1 MKKALTTEFKTRL
14 WDTVRAIEQTSQ
26 VEIVVVIRSRSED
39 YRDIALLCGII
50 GALLSFSYIMFSS
63 DLFEDWLVYC
73 APILGFAIGYALAH
87 WPRITRLGVGKQ
99 RLQRS
104 VEIMA
109 RALFQKAGI
118 RHTRAKIG
126 VLIYCSWL
134 EKSVYILPDRGAEM
148 ALPAEEWQR
157 LRAEFQG
164 IFISRKP
171 AEALITQLHNVQP
184 LFNRYLPSLAN
195 DINELHDAMEIDL

>member
-1 MKKALTTEFKTRL
+1 MKKALTTEFQTRL
-14 WDTVRAIEQTSQ
+14 WDAVRAIEQDSQ
-26 VEIVVVIRSRSED
+26 VEVVVVIRSRSED
-39 YRDIALLCGII
+39 YRDIALVWGIL
-50 GALLSFSYIMFSS
+50 GALLSFTYIMFSP

-73 APILGFAIGYALAH
+73 TPVLGFAIGYALAH
-87 WPRITRLGVGKQ
+87 WPWITRLGVGKQ
-99 RLQRS
+99 RLQKS

-118 RHTRAKIG
+118 RHTQAKIG
-126 VLIYCSWL
+126 VLVYCSWL

-157 LRAEFQG
+157 LRAEFQA

-171 AEALITQLHNVQP
+171 TEALIAQLHNVQP
-184 LFNRYLPSLAN
+184 LFNRYLPRLAN
-195 DINELHDAMEIDL
+195 DINELPDAMEIDL